1 MSRERIDH
9 NLLAMVASRVKEL
22 RLASKHSQ
30 ESLSEEK
37 TKLHIGRIETG
48 RYNIT
53 LTSISVL
60 CKFFG
65 ITVEEFFKGIK

>member
-30 ESLSEEK
+30 ESLSEE